1 MLHRCCTDGFDGFI
15 IQHLGAIILTAFH
28 HHHHHIIIM
37 CTTTTS
43 PLIVDFPPSA
53 RHTSTTAATTIM
65 KNNKHTTIRISEY
78 AELYY
83 IQQDYD
89 TVDPSDLWYT
99 PQDKVQLKK
108 QLAYDAYRARKALIE
123 SPNHTITEDRLCAC
137 IGLESVLS
145 TLSTTQSQ
153 RATTTHRRAQKAQ
166 HSTTIVS
173 MQDTCSDEDLRQI
186 SLQSSKHTRRRA
198 HKLAVTYAASGQ
210 KISR

>member
-1 MLHRCCTDGFDGFI
+1 
-15 IQHLGAIILTAFH
+15 
-28 HHHHHIIIM
+28 M
-37 CTTTTS
+37 CTTTAS
-43 PLIVDFPPSA
+43 PLIVDFPASA

-108 QLAYDAYRARKALIE
+108 QLAYDAYRTRKALIE
-123 SPNHTITEDRLCAC
+123 SPDHTITEDRLCAC
-137 IGLESVLS
+137 IGLESALS

-153 RATTTHRRAQKAQ
+153 RATPTHRHKRAQ

-186 SLQSSKHTRRRA
+186 SLQSSKRTRRRA
-198 HKLAVTYAASGQ
+198 HKLAVTYAAGGQ
-210 KISR
+210 QISTRKLGNNKSILVHPCYGASPPTCPGAQAA

>member
-1 MLHRCCTDGFDGFI
+1 
-15 IQHLGAIILTAFH
+15 
-28 HHHHHIIIM
+28 M
-37 CTTTTS
+37 CITTS

-53 RHTSTTAATTIM
+53 RHTSTTAATIKKEK
-65 KNNKHTTIRISEY
+65 KNVRISEY

-108 QLAYDAYRARKALIE
+108 QLAYDAYQARKALIE

-153 RATTTHRRAQKAQ
+153 HATPTHRHRRAQ

>member
-1 MLHRCCTDGFDGFI
+1 
-15 IQHLGAIILTAFH
+15 
-28 HHHHHIIIM
+28 M
-37 CTTTTS
+37 CITTS

-53 RHTSTTAATTIM
+53 RHTSTTAATIKKEK
-65 KNNKHTTIRISEY
+65 KNVRISEY

-108 QLAYDAYRARKALIE
+108 QLAYDAYQARKALIE

-137 IGLESVLS
+137 IGLESVLQ
-145 TLSTTQSQ
+145 STTQSQ
-153 RATTTHRRAQKAQ
+153 RARTTHRRAQ
-166 HSTTIVS
+166 HSTTIIA

>member
-1 MLHRCCTDGFDGFI
+1 
-15 IQHLGAIILTAFH
+15 
-28 HHHHHIIIM
+28 M
-37 CTTTTS
+37 CSTTPS

-53 RHTSTTAATTIM
+53 RHTSTTAATM
-65 KNNKHTTIRISEY
+65 KKEKKHTTVRISEY

-99 PQDKVQLKK
+99 PREKVQLKK
-108 QLAYDAYRARKALIE
+108 QLAYDAYRTRKALIE
-123 SPNHTITEDRLCAC
+123 SPDHTITEDRLCAC

-186 SLQSSKHTRRRA
+186 SLQSSKRTRRRA
-198 HKLAVTYAASGQ
+198 HKLAVTYAAGGQ
-210 KISR
+210 QISTRKLGNNKSILVHPCYGASSPTCPGAQAA